1 MARNCDRAFE
11 LARLRFVLGANQ
23 VGVDPD
29 GIALCLESTPGTAAE
44 QHRRWIAAVQP
55 ANDCMVRARSGAK
68 SDTGCL
74 RRVELAWYEGH
85 GVGVREMKHK
95 IYAAFRD
102 ASMDADGDLRV
113 SDESGESYLYP
124 ADRFVPID
132 VPEAVGRS
140 MTAQC

>member
-1 MARNCDRAFE
+1 MENDRDSHTFFVVRIDSSGFE
-11 LARLRFVLGANQ
+11 AS
-23 VGVDPD
+23 
-29 GIALCLESTPGTAAE
+29 LE
-44 QHRRWIAAVQP
+44 
-55 ANDCMVRARSGAK
+55 
-68 SDTGCL
+68 
-74 RRVELAWYEGH
+74 
-85 GVGVREMKHK
+85 KHK

-124 ADRFVPID
+124 ADKFVPID

>member
-1 MARNCDRAFE
+1 MTPTKIAFPSDE
-11 LARLRFVLGANQ
+11 GDEGEVRRL
-23 VGVDPD
+23 VD
-29 GIALCLESTPGTAAE
+29 
-44 QHRRWIAAVQP
+44 
-55 ANDCMVRARSGAK
+55 
-68 SDTGCL
+68 
-74 RRVELAWYEGH
+74 
-85 GVGVREMKHK
+85 
-95 IYAAFRD
+95 AAFLD